1 MTEKKLQKTIPFTL
15 QDAVSWRERFGTP
28 FYVYDEAGIRE
39 TVSAV
44 QNAFSWNKGFTE
56 CFAVKATPT
65 PAILRL
71 LASMGCGTDCASVSE
86 LVLSASCGL
95 RGRKVMF
102 TSNETSD
109 EAYRKAVAI
118 GAIVNLDDITQI
130 DNLER
135 AAGIPDTVCLR
146 YNPGKFEI
154 RGQNATSA
162 IMGSQADSKYGMTKE
177 QLFEAYRI
185 LKEKGV
191 KHFGLHCMAASCSL
205 EEAYYPTLAEMMFRI
220 VAELHNK
227 LCIDIEIADFGG
239 GIGIPYR
246 PEQEPLD
253 IQAIG
258 EAVHKVYDDIILANG
273 LEVSIYTELGRFI
286 TGPHGYLVTSV
297 RGFKHIYKEYIG
309 VDATAC
315 DLMRPAMYGAY
326 HHITI
331 LGKEGNE
338 LKVDVCGS
346 LCENNDKFAVDRTLP
361 KAELGDILVIHDAGA
376 HGRSMGYNYNG
387 FLRCGELLL
396 SPEENVKLIRRSESL
411 DDLFSTFDVDE
422 EFSYDA

>member
-1 MTEKKLQKTIPFTL
+1 MQKSIPFTL
-15 QDAVSWRERFGTP
+15 EQALSWRSRFGTP
-28 FYVYDEAGIRE
+28 FYVYDEAGIRK
-39 TVSAV
+39 TVDSV
-44 QNAFSWNKGFTE
+44 RKAFSWNKGFTE

-65 PAILRL
+65 PAIIRL
-71 LASMGCGTDCASVSE
+71 LASLGCGTDCASLSE
-86 LVLSASCGL
+86 LILSASSGVL
-95 RGRKVMF
+95 GRKVMF

-130 DNLER
+130 EILER

-146 YNPGKFEI
+146 YNPGSFVVNGKD
-154 RGQNATSA
+154 ATSA

-191 KHFGLHCMAASCSL
+191 RHFGLHCMAASCSL
-205 EEAYYPTLAEMMFRI
+205 DASYYPTLAEMMFNI
-220 VAELHNK
+220 LVEIHDSLG
-227 LCIDIEIADFGG
+227 IDIEITDFGG

-246 PEQEPLD
+246 PEQEPVD
-253 IQAIG
+253 ILSIG
-258 EAVHKVYDDIILANG
+258 EAVRKVYERIIVPTG
-273 LEVSIYTELGRFI
+273 LEIAIYTELGRFI

-326 HHITI
+326 HHITV
-331 LGKEGNE
+331 LGKEGSE
-338 LKVDVCGS
+338 LKVDVCGG
-346 LCENNDKFAVDRTLP
+346 LCENNDKFAIDRLLP
-361 KAELGDILVIHDAGA
+361 KAEMGDILVIHDAGA

-396 SPEENVKLIRRSESL
+396 SPEGDVKLIRRSESF
-411 DDLFSTFDVDE
+411 DDLFATFDVDE
-422 EFSYDA
+422 DFSYDA

>member
-1 MTEKKLQKTIPFTL
+1 MQKNVPFTL
-15 QDAVSWRERFGTP
+15 QDALSWRSRFGTP
-28 FYVYDEAGIRE
+28 FYVYDEAGIRK
-39 TVSAV
+39 TVSKV
-44 QNAFSWNKGFTE
+44 QKAFSWNKGFTE

-71 LASMGCGTDCASVSE
+71 LASIGCGTDCASVSE
-86 LVLSASCGL
+86 LVLSSSCGL
-95 RGRKVMF
+95 GGRKVMF

-109 EAYRKAVAI
+109 EAYRAAVRL

-146 YNPGKFEI
+146 YNPGSFTVNGKD
-154 RGQNATSA
+154 ATSA
-162 IMGSQADSKYGMTKE
+162 IMGSQADSKYGMTKD

-185 LKEKGV
+185 LKAKGV

-205 EEAYYPTLAEMMFRI
+205 DASYYPTLAEMMFNI
-220 VAELHNK
+220 VVELHNSMS
-227 LCIDIEIADFGG
+227 IDIEITDFGG

-246 PEQEPLD
+246 PEQEPVD
-253 IQAIG
+253 ILAIG
-258 EAVHKVYDDIILANG
+258 EAVHEVYDRIITANCLQLA
-273 LEVSIYTELGRFI
+273 IYTELGRFI

-297 RGFKHIYKEYIG
+297 RGFKHIYKEYVG

-326 HHITI
+326 HHITV
-331 LGKEGNE
+331 LGKEGDE
-338 LKVDVCGS
+338 ILVDVCGS
-346 LCENNDKFAVDRTLP
+346 LCENNDKFAIDRLLP
-361 KAELGDILVIHDAGA
+361 KTEIGDILVIHDAGA

-396 SPEENVKLIRRSESL
+396 KPQGDVRLIRRSESL
-411 DDLFSTFDVDE
+411 DDLFATFDVDE
-422 EFSYDA
+422 DFSYDA

>member
-1 MTEKKLQKTIPFTL
+1 MQKTIPFTL
-15 QDAVSWRERFGTP
+15 QDAISWRKRFGTP
-28 FYVYDEAGIRE
+28 FYVYDEAGIRK
-39 TVSAV
+39 TVESV
-44 QNAFSWNKGFTE
+44 HKAFSWNKGFTE

-65 PAILRL
+65 PAIIRL

-86 LVLSASCGL
+86 LVLSASSGL
-95 RGRKVMF
+95 SGRKVMF

-130 DNLER
+130 ENLER

-146 YNPGKFEI
+146 YNPGSFVVNGKD
-154 RGQNATSA
+154 ATSA

-177 QLFEAYRI
+177 QLFEAYKI

-205 EEAYYPTLAEMMFRI
+205 NASYYPTLAEMMFNI
-220 VAELHNK
+220 VVEIHDTLG
-227 LCIDIEIADFGG
+227 IDIEITDFGG

-246 PEQEPLD
+246 PEQESVD
-253 IQAIG
+253 ILCVGDEVRKIYERIIG
-258 EAVHKVYDDIILANG
+258 PIG
-273 LEVSIYTELGRFI
+273 LEVAIYTELGRFI

-331 LGKEGNE
+331 LGKEGGE
-338 LKVDVCGS
+338 LKVDVCGG
-346 LCENNDKFAVDRTLP
+346 LCENNDKFAIDRILP
-361 KAELGDILVIHDAGA
+361 KAEMGDILVIHDAGA

-396 SPEENVKLIRRSESL
+396 SPRGDVRLIRRSESL
-411 DDLFSTFDVDE
+411 DDLFATFDVDGD
-422 EFSYDA
+422 FSYDA